1 LRVRGPHADRGS
13 DRLRANLLAKQHV
26 LEIELEHLI
35 AFNEELANRLSDN
48 PADALPLVRPFSPS
62 ARLTAQFEEAVR
74 RSAKQI
80 LNPLRGAD
88 FALNAADF
96 DNAADG
102 AGAVPAEGVK
112 DGPAIQ
118 ITLRSKARL
127 TQFRDLQATSISKLV
142 RIPGIV
148 ISASVLASR
157 AERLSLACKN
167 CRHVSSITVNG
178 GFAGFSLP
186 RTCGAPAIEGEP
198 KDCPLDPYMI
208 VHEKCA
214 FVDQQVIKL
223 QESPDAVPVGELPRH
238 IQLCADRYLTGK
250 VVPGSRIIATG
261 IYSTYSSGGRN
272 VCSALLR

>member
-1 LRVRGPHADRGS
+1 MLMMS
-13 DRLRANLLAKQHV
+13 
-26 LEIELEHLI
+26 
-35 AFNEELANRLSDN
+35 
-48 PADALPLVRPFSPS
+48 
-62 ARLTAQFEEAVR
+62 QFEEAVK
-74 RSAKQI
+74 RSARQI

-88 FALNAADF
+88 FAFNAADY
-96 DNAADG
+96 DGDGPDGTGATAA
-102 AGAVPAEGVK
+102 AVERDSAR

-118 ITLRSKARL
+118 VTLRSKARL

-167 CRHVSSITVNG
+167 CRHVASIVVNG

-186 RTCGAPAIEGEP
+186 RTCGAPSIEGEP

-214 FVDQQVIKL
+214 FVDQQIIKL

-238 IQLCADRYLTGK
+238 IQLCADRYLTGR

-261 IYSTYSSGGRN
+261 IYSTYSSGGGRN
-272 VCSALLR
+272 VREVLPSRR